1 MDQTAIISSQLR
13 FEGSQEDTLEAAW
26 QMVAT
31 MEALV
36 LKRSSLVMPGL
47 RGTPAQWIQRLD
59 KGRGW
64 VLLEPN

>member
-1 MDQTAIISSQLR
+1 
-13 FEGSQEDTLEAAW
+13 
-26 QMVAT
+26 MVAT

-47 RGTPAQWIQRLD
+47 RGTPEHWIQRLD
-59 KGRGW
+59 RGRGW